1 MVVCDE
7 KWDEKR
13 DEKEKEEPSDERKR
27 EPGTTHLVVQRNVRV
42 RVRQLLV
49 RCDRVARTLSTRV
62 ARVEVPVDDLQRAAR
77 RSEGERVSAP
87 RRSSLLSR
95 STSAAGPCWTP
106 KRRTGVASL
115 LEDLDLRIVNGA
127 VRRAEEARLGAN
139 DLLERALDEVELL
152 VELARR
158 DLSDVD
164 VCVEELDVRKVF
176 TGWKRGREEEEEAR
190 RTAPRVRPDR
200 VPLRVRRLD
209 LVGAVVDAPV
219 VVAVDEE
226 GAAPAGVG
234 DRLRRLAAVQLR
246 ARGARRR
253 SARSTSSKVS
263 FSQEQERRRTGP
275 SSKVR
280 AKWPE
285 FLHLV

>member
-1 MVVCDE
+1 M
-7 KWDEKR
+7 
-13 DEKEKEEPSDERKR
+13 
-27 EPGTTHLVVQRNVRV
+27 
-42 RVRQLLV
+42 
-49 RCDRVARTLSTRV
+49 
-62 ARVEVPVDDLQRAAR
+62 RA
-77 RSEGERVSAP
+77 

-95 STSAAGPCWTP
+95 STGAAGPGWTL
-106 KRRTGVASL
+106 RGRTGVASL

-152 VELARR
+152 DELARR
-158 DLSDVD
+158 DLGDVD

-190 RTAPRVRPDR
+190 RTAPRVRPNR

-219 VVAVDEE
+219 VVAVDEK

-234 DRLRRLAAVQLR
+234 NRLRRLAAVELR

-253 SARSTSSKVS
+253 WAQSTRSKVS